1 MEISS
6 KSGCFILFLI
16 HFCQIFT
23 GIYFFFNF
31 DSAGIQWFNNGVSN
45 IFNREEKMKRFH
57 RKSSSD
63 DNTACNWMFYQWSAN
78 YIDFS
83 QKCTISEGKNQ
94 VSEGFDIKHCHKC
107 HYIYHI
113 QQLLN
118 RFYIISTIDWYRIKN
133 VCLLLLSRAK
143 STPTQLMKVR

>member
-31 DSAGIQWFNNGVSN
+31 DLAGIQWLNNGVSN
-45 IFNREEKMKRFH
+45 IFNGEEKIKRFY

-63 DNTACNWMFYQWSAN
+63 DNTACN
-78 YIDFS
+78 
-83 QKCTISEGKNQ
+83 
-94 VSEGFDIKHCHKC
+94 
-107 HYIYHI
+107 
-113 QQLLN
+113 
-118 RFYIISTIDWYRIKN
+118 
-133 VCLLLLSRAK
+133 
-143 STPTQLMKVR
+143 